1 MLGDLVAYYEQ
12 LAREQSSHMPLIG
25 WSSTRVSYVAQISED
40 GMLLA
45 LVPLADR
52 SAMERI
58 VPERVKRSVN
68 IAANFLCDNSS
79 YILGLDQKGNRNRTE
94 QCYAAARD
102 LHRELLVGVESPCAR
117 AIVRYFENDRPEE
130 HSSVVFNVNDNVFAG
145 GNIIFYVKV
154 GGILLDPLQDE
165 AIKGAWMHR
174 LNSVRTESPMRCLVT
189 GEVAPIARLHP
200 PIKGVYGAQSSGASL
215 VSFNARAFESYGHE
229 GEQGRNA
236 PVSEYAAKA
245 YAMALNYLLAD
256 PRHHMRLG
264 DMTVVYWSER
274 GDAENSQTF
283 SFAMGGALFID
294 ADAKDDADDVVDATM
309 KAIACGAYRDLDG
322 VDLDATF
329 HVLGLSPSAAR
340 LVVKFHY
347 KDSFGKMLK
356 NLATHYRRSDIVH
369 GPNERAYLT
378 PYQLLKDVE
387 HPKAKKPVVVPILNG
402 PLLKS
407 MLEDTAYPRALYTNA
422 LLRVRATQ
430 EDSDNH
436 VRKVTR
442 ARASIIR
449 SYLIKNCKRQG
460 YDEEGLT
467 VGLNEERNETAYCLG
482 RAFAIL
488 EQIQEEANGKATIT
502 NRYFNAAGTTPLTV
516 FPSMIRL
523 SDAHLTKIGRKR
535 SGFAIYL
542 KQQLH
547 SVLGEERVPHFP
559 KRLSLEEQGD
569 FILGYVHQRNER
581 YKAKAT
587 SELASTINE
596 EN

>member
-387 HPKAKKPVVVPILNG
+387 HPKAKKPVVVPIL
-402 PLLKS
+402 
-407 MLEDTAYPRALYTNA
+407 
-422 LLRVRATQ
+422 
-430 EDSDNH
+430 
-436 VRKVTR
+436 
-442 ARASIIR
+442 RASIIR